1 MQSELTLKMKEI
13 MRQTFLL
20 RMPDEM
26 KKWLENNARKRG
38 LTLTG
43 LIMAILGEYIKQNK
57 NN

>member
-1 MQSELTLKMKEI
+1 